1 MSRIVTSY
9 PNPDTDGVACIIA
22 VASYYGFAPVI
33 QGRLSAE
40 TDFVLKKVGLEA
52 PQQFDKFEYSEEIIL
67 VDTHHLAQIG
77 KDFPSNKVVRIIDHH
92 PGGDTSAFINAKIDN
107 RAIGAAASIVGEMY
121 LQSKEI
127 RPSICKL
134 LQYAIASNTLLFTA
148 PATSLFDKDIFH
160 ILNERHHVSEKELN
174 EMMDKRTGEDI
185 TSDIKYFDFTGG
197 RIAIAQLEKRELDFS
212 VEEVKIILDRI
223 DKQDNLLFSIF
234 NGVNISKKESTV
246 VFSSGINDV
255 QAMKIFPFRIQN
267 GISRVDRILLR
278 KTDFVPAI
286 VGFQEK

>member
-1 MSRIVTSY
+1 MAR
-9 PNPDTDGVACIIA
+9 
-22 VASYYGFAPVI
+22 
-33 QGRLSAE
+33 
-40 TDFVLKKVGLEA
+40 
-52 PQQFDKFEYSEEIIL
+52 
-67 VDTHHLAQIG
+67 
-77 KDFPSNKVVRIIDHH
+77 
-92 PGGDTSAFINAKIDN
+92 
-107 RAIGAAASIVGEMY
+107 RA
-121 LQSKEI
+121 
-127 RPSICKL
+127 
-134 LQYAIASNTLLFTA
+134 N
-148 PATSLFDKDIFH
+148 DKDIFH